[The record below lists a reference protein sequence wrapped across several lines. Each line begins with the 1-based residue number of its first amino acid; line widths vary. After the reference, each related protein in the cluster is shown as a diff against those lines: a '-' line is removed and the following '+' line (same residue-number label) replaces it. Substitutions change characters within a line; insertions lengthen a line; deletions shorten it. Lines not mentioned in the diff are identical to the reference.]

1 MFQKNTEDLLQ
12 ELKAEK
18 DIESYFSKN
27 QNEMAKKEFYEYL
40 LFYMEKKNLSKVELI
55 CRSGLNRIYGYEI
68 LRGEKLP
75 SRNKAIALSIGLGL
89 ELEDTQRFLKLAGH
103 RELYSRDK
111 RDAVILLAITKHLK
125 LMEINELLFDRGF
138 EIL

>member
-1 MFQKNTEDLLQ
+1 MFQKNTEDLLR
-12 ELKAEK
+12 ELEAEK
-18 DIESYFSKN
+18 DVEAYFSKN
-27 QNEMAKKEFYEYL
+27 QNELAKKEFYQYL
-40 LFYMEKKNLSKVELI
+40 LLYREEKKLSKSEI
-55 CRSGLNRIYGYEI
+55 IRRSGLNRIYGYEI

-75 SRNKAIALSIGLGL
+75 SRNKAIALSVGLGL